1 MEGVGCWFVCETER
15 ECVCVCLCVCLRVH
29 VHVRVRVRVCV
40 CVCVN
45 ELKVLLSKIDIDHT
59 SHERY
64 STQTDFLKDQLT
76 TRFSISNS

>member
-1 MEGVGCWFVCETER
+1 M
-15 ECVCVCLCVCLRVH
+15 H
-29 VHVRVRVRVCV
+29 VRVRVRVRVCV